1 MALAIPTGTA
11 ARRGAAIPKVLHRV
25 WLGGPLPDEYEQ
37 FGRGWQRHHPAW
49 ELKLWTEDTLPPL
62 RNQELFDA
70 ATTGAGKADIARYEL
85 LARFGGVYVDC
96 DFECLR
102 PIDELLEDV
111 EGFAAFEDDEWVA
124 IGIMGCTR
132 GHPFFDAVV
141 EQLPRS
147 IAARAGQP
155 VNEQTGPR
163 FFTPLAVAHAQD
175 DPRFRLFEPSLFYP
189 YLYDEPERRHETF
202 PDAFAAHHW
211 SYSWAEQPA
220 PPSPSR
226 LVLGVSFADPTAILP
241 ALATYTRLFT
251 PADDV
256 ELCLLVHGALP
267 HDGAAT
273 LQQLVHDAAPESVTE
288 LAAIVAYAPDEI
300 TADGVRA
307 AYVPSGDRATD
318 ARGLAAFLA
327 AAHELAASLR
337 SGGQPAPVRA
347 PAGWNEPPTAPATTI
362 PAAPSVPAPTPAPAA
377 APPAAAPARG
387 SYGTYL
393 GNDRLLISTTWGG
406 KLLTFASDLGLTP
419 DLVTT
424 GEYDPAF
431 TNWLQ
436 RTLRPGQV
444 VWDVG
449 ANIGYFTLLMA
460 QLVGDRG
467 TVVAWEAN
475 PPTYAL
481 LMESLTLNYVLG
493 HVSAR
498 AVAVAEQEGTLTFH
512 SLARFVGCGSLRAP
526 DADHFARFPVDEAS
540 VLEVPAE
547 PLDRFLD
554 EVAFVDLV
562 KIDVE
567 GAELGVLRG
576 MRGLLAAGRVGTVAF
591 ELVRETLGADW
602 EPICAELRALA
613 DAGCRFAFPN
623 ADGTEAEVTLEH
635 VFDVAA
641 FPQVLMRPPA

>member
-11 ARRGAAIPKVLHRV
+11 TPVAAAIPKILHRV

-37 FGRGWQRHHPAW
+37 FGRGWQQHHPAW

-70 ATTGAGKADIARYEL
+70 ATTPAGKADIARYEL
-85 LARFGGVYVDC
+85 LARFGGVYIDC

-102 PIDELLEDV
+102 PIDELLVDV
-111 EGFAAFEDDEWVA
+111 ECFAAFEDEEWVA
-124 IGIMGCTR
+124 IGIMGCVP
-132 GHPFFDAVV
+132 GHSFFDAVI
-141 EQLPRS
+141 EQLPLS
-147 IAARAGQP
+147 IAAHADRP

-163 FFTPLAVAHAQD
+163 FFTPLALVHAQD
-175 DPRFRLFEPSLFYP
+175 DARFRLFEPSLFYP
-189 YLYDEPERRHETF
+189 YLYDEPQRRHESF

-211 SYSWAEQPA
+211 SYSWAEQPT
-220 PPSPSR
+220 PPSPVR

-241 ALATYTRLFT
+241 ALTTYARLFT

-256 ELCLLVHGALP
+256 ELCLLVHGAVP
-267 HDGAAT
+267 HDGAAA
-273 LQQLVHDAAPESVTE
+273 LQELVHDAAPETASA
-288 LAAIVAYAPDEI
+288 LPAIVAYTPDEV

-307 AYVPSGDRATD
+307 AYVPSGEGATD

-337 SGGQPAPVRA
+337 SGRQPASVRA
-347 PAGWNEPPTAPATTI
+347 PTGWNDPPTTRATAI
-362 PAAPSVPAPTPAPAA
+362 PAAPSVPAPAPAA
-377 APPAAAPARG
+377 AAALPAAPTRG

-436 RTLRPGQV
+436 RTLRPGLV
-444 VWDVG
+444 AWDVG

-460 QLVGDRG
+460 QLVGERG
-467 TVVAWEAN
+467 RVVAWEAN
-475 PPTYAL
+475 PPTHAL
-481 LMESLTLNYVLG
+481 LVESLTMNYLLDRVE
-493 HVSAR
+493 AR
-498 AVAVAEQEGTLTFH
+498 AVAVAEHDGVLAFH
-512 SLARFVGCGSLRAP
+512 SMSRFVGCGSLRAP
-526 DADHFARFPVDEAS
+526 DDAHYERFPVDEAS
-540 VLEVPAE
+540 AIEVPAE
-547 PLDRFLD
+547 PLDRFLEATD
-554 EVAFVDLV
+554 HVDLV
-562 KIDVE
+562 KVDVE

-576 MRGLLAAGRVGTVAF
+576 MRGLLAAGKVGTVAF
-591 ELVRETLGADW
+591 ELLRETMGEDW
-602 EPICAELRALA
+602 EPICGLLRGYA
-613 DAGCRFAFPN
+613 DAGYRFATPR
-623 ADGTEAEVTLEH
+623 ADGTEAETTVEH
-635 VFDVAA
+635 VLAVAA